1 METLVGQANPP
12 ATADADL
19 IKDVTDRSFLQDV
32 IEASQQVPVLVDF
45 WAPWCGPCKQLGPLL
60 EKVVRE
66 ARGAL
71 RLAKVNVDV
80 ERGVAGQLGIQS
92 IPAVFAFKNG
102 QPVDGFVG
110 ALPESQIKA
119 FIQRLMGPGAE
130 PMGYEEAI
138 EAARLALEKDGDV
151 EGATEDFLAILAEDP
166 ANPAALAGLARCYIA
181 ANAPDKA
188 RATLDKVPANAR
200 NHPDVEGA
208 QAALALLE
216 QSAGAGEVAGLR
228 AAVEQAPDDLQ
239 ARYDLALALFAAGDR
254 QGAIDHL
261 LDLVRRDREW
271 NEQAARKQL
280 VQVFEALGPTDP
292 LTVSSRRRL
301 SSLLFS

>member
-19 IKDVTDRSFLQDV
+19 IKDVTDRTFLQDV

-71 RLAKVNVDV
+71 RLAKVNVDA

-92 IPAVFAFKNG
+92 IPAVFAFKGG

-110 ALPESQIKA
+110 ALPESQLKA
-119 FIQRLMGPGAE
+119 FVQRLLGPGAE
-130 PMGYEEAI
+130 PMGYDEAI

-188 RATLDKVPANAR
+188 REALDKVPANAK

-208 QAALALLE
+208 EAALALLE
-216 QSAGAGEVAGLR
+216 QSADAGEVAALR
-228 AAVEQAPDDLQ
+228 AAVERAPDDLQ
-239 ARYDLALALFAAGDR
+239 ARYDLAVALFGAGDKA
-254 QGAIDHL
+254 GAIDHL
-261 LDLVRRDREW
+261 LDLVKRDREW
-271 NEQAARKQL
+271 DEQAARKQL
-280 VQVFEALGPTDP
+280 VKVFEALGPTDP